1 MSTSVISELCASM
14 CVCLTNLPVRA
25 VRCTI
30 SICLAQTEKIPH
42 SIFGCVR
49 VCVCVWNMRLVVCSL
64 VGRGCT
70 LIQLFVVLNKDHLE
84 DFLGSARFVYSRK
97 ANKSECTKRT
107 KGKKHMASWRLFCF
121 LWEFSAPVWLNLTLC
136 YDTDQQHRTVLFI
149 WWFLKA

>member
-1 MSTSVISELCASM
+1 MRP
-14 CVCLTNLPVRA
+14 CVCVSL
-25 VRCTI
+25 
-30 SICLAQTEKIPH
+30 ICPLEQWDVPFPSAWHKLRKYHTA
-42 SIFGCVR
+42 SLDMRVC

-64 VGRGCT
+64 VGPGCT
-70 LIQLFVVLNKDHLE
+70 LIHLFVVLNKDHLE

-107 KGKKHMASWRLFCF
+107 QGKKHMASWRLFCF
-121 LWEFSAPVWLNLTLC
+121 LWEFSALGWLNLTLC